1 MTSIAFY
8 ISGHGFGHASRQVE
22 IINAF
27 AAGRPDV
34 RIFVRSSA
42 SPALLGR
49 TIRALHTL
57 WPAPC
62 DTGVRQR
69 SSLAQDERASLDA
82 AWAFHRSLDDRAQAD
97 VEILKRAN
105 VRLVVGDIPPLAFA
119 AASLAGIPSVAIG
132 NFTWDWIYEPWIDPA
147 SEMRSL
153 LNLIRSAYARAT
165 LALLLPFGDG
175 FDVFPSVRPIPLVAR
190 HATHRRSEVRRR
202 FNLPDD
208 RPLALL
214 SFGGFGLPPLNP
226 GALDCLDDWTVVS
239 LDRPPADAGCSA
251 HIMFLDD
258 AEFFGSGVR
267 YEDLVAASDVV
278 VSKPGYGVISE
289 CVAAGTALLYTS
301 RGDFR
306 EYDLLVREMPRY
318 LRCRFIEPADLLA
331 GRWRADLD
339 ALRGQPEPP
348 ETMATNGAAVAAEI
362 LGRWIDGSMDR

>member
-1 MTSIAFY
+1 MAICFY

-27 AAGRPDV
+27 AARRPDV

-42 SPALLGR
+42 SGALLAR
-49 TIRALHTL
+49 TIRAPYTL

-62 DTGVRQR
+62 DTGVIQR

-82 AWAFHRSLDDRAQAD
+82 AWAFHRSLDDRAQSDA
-97 VEILKRAN
+97 EILKRAE

-119 AASLAGIPSVAIG
+119 TASLAAIPSIAIS

-153 LNLIRSAYARAT
+153 LGVIRAAYAQASQ
-165 LALLLPFGDG
+165 ALLLPFGGG
-175 FDVFPSVRPIPLVAR
+175 FNVFPSVQSLPLVAR
-190 HATHRRSEVRRR
+190 HATRARSDVRRR
-202 FNLPDD
+202 FNLPED

-214 SFGGFGLPPLNP
+214 SFGGFGLPSLDL
-226 GALDCLDDWTVVS
+226 GAVDCVRDWTIVT
-239 LDRPPADAGCSA
+239 LDRPPNDAPHSSS
-251 HIMFLDD
+251 IVRLD
-258 AEFFGSGVR
+258 AEAFFGSGVR

-278 VSKPGYGVISE
+278 ISKPGYGIISE

-318 LRCRFIEPADLLA
+318 LRSRFIEPADLLA
-331 GRWRADLD
+331 GRWRASLD
-339 ALRGQPEPP
+339 GLLRQPPP
-348 ETMATNGAAVAAEI
+348 LETMATNGAEVAAEI
-362 LGRWIDGSMDR
+362 LTTIGSWP